1 MQGGGK
7 VRDPCVGWAG
17 WLGRAQGWLG
27 RALGAPRVDLGQLT
41 SASWTKKRKVT
52 SNPEVPGPSRS
63 WSPAPS
69 APSSPLD
76 LRTRLHRR
84 GYLRRNVIGGAIR
97 LHSGRCPPVAVALS
111 AAEHQAMPG
120 RPWPLQQP
128 GQRPWQPLWPA
139 CHVQQPAW
147 SSLCLG
153 FECGCDSSP
162 RALGMAGAESEGTP
176 CTAGNGAFWTGFS
189 QSHAGQF
196 PSCDWAGGAGNRQLP
211 MQRRVPSMSGNLR
224 STPRRAKIGR
234 RMHF

>member
-1 MQGGGK
+1 MPSGTRAGPSPNGIERACRALEQAQGSLG
-7 VRDPCVGWAG
+7 P
-17 WLGRAQGWLG
+17 GRAPGQTERCGQPTAAQA
-27 RALGAPRVDLGQLT
+27 ALKSVEKQ
-41 SASWTKKRKVT
+41 
-52 SNPEVPGPSRS
+52 RS
-63 WSPAPS
+63 HPAKP
-69 APSSPLD
+69 PFF
-76 LRTRLHRR
+76 
-84 GYLRRNVIGGAIR
+84 NVIGGAIR

-147 SSLCLG
+147 SSSCLG

-211 MQRRVPSMSGNLR
+211 MQRRVPSMSGNLP
-224 STPRRAKIGR
+224 SPLPVVVN
-234 RMHF
+234 

>member
-1 MQGGGK
+1 M
-7 VRDPCVGWAG
+7 
-17 WLGRAQGWLG
+17 
-27 RALGAPRVDLGQLT
+27 
-41 SASWTKKRKVT
+41 T

-147 SSLCLG
+147 SSSCLG

-162 RALGMAGAESEGTP
+162 RALGMAGSQIWRNTLLCSQLSFFDRVFSVARGAVP
-176 CTAGNGAFWTGFS
+176 VVRLGWWRRQPTAP
-189 QSHAGQF
+189 HAAAC
-196 PSCDWAGGAGNRQLP
+196 SSVVR
-211 MQRRVPSMSGNLR
+211 
-224 STPRRAKIGR
+224 
-234 RMHF
+234 